1 MWRKVCSSRSPV
13 FWETCKDAIAWDVC
27 AGTRQDNRN
36 HQRSGSMHLQGYR
49 FFADDE
55 DNFGLEDMLQAL
67 MFMKTDSAYVP
78 AKPWQ
83 PGAQNTTVTQANSL
97 SKEAQN
103 HLANMSLS
111 PCEA

>member
-1 MWRKVCSSRSPV
+1 
-13 FWETCKDAIAWDVC
+13 
-27 AGTRQDNRN
+27 
-36 HQRSGSMHLQGYR
+36 MHLQGYR

-67 MFMKTDSAYVP
+67 MFMKTDSAFVP
-78 AKPWQ
+78 SKPWQ
-83 PGAQNTTVTQANSL
+83 PGAQNAIVTDASLL

-111 PCEA
+111 PSEA